1 MTWTA
6 WYSSCKKSI
15 KMPYI
20 YVIDINFRYENIV
33 HFVQIPMSATGTH
46 TCASVYN
53 LYKYISIYKPFKVI
67 YFINNDIFIISI
79 CKPPT
84 YLMVYNAR
92 KWPNILFVLNSDIEI
107 QIENNLI
114 VLSYISYILYYGY

>member
-1 MTWTA
+1 M
-6 WYSSCKKSI
+6 YSSCKKSI

-53 LYKYISIYKPFKVI
+53 LYKCISIYKRSKI
-67 YFINNDIFIISI
+67 KYFINNDIFIMSI

-92 KWPNILFVLNSDIEI
+92 K
-107 QIENNLI
+107 
-114 VLSYISYILYYGY
+114 

>member
-1 MTWTA
+1 MKIYIIDYIVSNIFIGL
-6 WYSSCKKSI
+6 YSFFVTGGRKKSI

-20 YVIDINFRYENIV
+20 YVIDINFRYENVV

-53 LYKYISIYKPFKVI
+53 LYKYISIYKRFKLM

-92 KWPNILFVLNSDIEI
+92 K
-107 QIENNLI
+107 
-114 VLSYISYILYYGY
+114 

>member
-1 MTWTA
+1 M
-6 WYSSCKKSI
+6 YSSRKKSI

-20 YVIDINFRYENIV
+20 YVIDINFRYENVV
-33 HFVQIPMSATGTH
+33 HFVQNPMSATGTH

-53 LYKYISIYKPFKVI
+53 LYKYISIYKLVKLM

-92 KWPNILFVLNSDIEI
+92 K
-107 QIENNLI
+107 
-114 VLSYISYILYYGY
+114 